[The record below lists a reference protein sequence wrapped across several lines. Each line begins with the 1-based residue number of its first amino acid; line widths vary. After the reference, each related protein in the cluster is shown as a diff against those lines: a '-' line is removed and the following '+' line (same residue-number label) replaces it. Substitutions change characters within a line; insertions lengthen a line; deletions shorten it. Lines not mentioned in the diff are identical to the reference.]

1 MARQATAIGR
11 PGRQESHWHVQLHRA
26 QKGWDDPRGSAAC
39 HDHFADHHKAATLAR
54 VRVNQ
59 QRCRARKQQ
68 YISEL
73 EQRVKELERMPSNDA
88 MLELQHRV
96 GKLEQENRDL
106 RAMLQAPVSSAVHAN
121 PGAGALG
128 AANNKQAA
136 VGESLQR
143 AVEASSAALKLWTE
157 TVAGLAGWQAQES
170 RLTGGQGSAS
180 FRDDLDA
187 GATRLPDEPATD
199 GSFHGAEEP
208 YELDMAAAD
217 SLLGDLD
224 DIGGQSASPKRLLT
238 RPTLSE
244 EPSPCDVPELDASYR
259 VGECQQYDGPD
270 PSTTLCSVAFKLIS
284 SFNHKNVNLSE
295 IVSELRMGFRK
306 GDGDHS
312 SCRVE
317 NTLLYSLLYRIL
329 G

>member
-1 MARQATAIGR
+1 MVALVDKRATGMSNST
-11 PGRQESHWHVQLHRA
+11 EHR
-26 QKGWDDPRGSAAC
+26 
-39 HDHFADHHKAATLAR
+39 KAATLAR

-157 TVAGLAGWQAQES
+157 TV
-170 RLTGGQGSAS
+170 GSAS